1 MEDNFSFKFDTLNG
15 ECLLNGRKL
24 ENLKRS
30 NNLTH
35 NFEIISVFDGHGG
48 VVSVCFGFSKKR
60 PSVSRWRT
68 VVALFYFFRSL
79 KQCPPVK
86 CSKMNLKSERCKS
99 VTRSTGL

>member
-1 MEDNFSFKFDTLNG
+1 MCLSVSHRPHMEDNFSFKFDTLNG

-48 VVSVCFGFSKKR
+48 SVGRCLFICFFYEIHI
-60 PSVSRWRT
+60 VNQT
-68 VVALFYFFRSL
+68 HALH
-79 KQCPPVK
+79 
-86 CSKMNLKSERCKS
+86 
-99 VTRSTGL
+99 